1 MADVITRVPGTAPRG
16 LVPSGWSLA
25 ARQLRFWLGEP
36 GRLTLV
42 LNGKPH
48 VLTVKRAG
56 YFRVGHAGSVRTLRA
71 YLRDAAGNQSRQVRG
86 P

>member
-1 MADVITRVPGTAPRG
+1 MTVKQSVFVRVDTKAPVLR
-16 LVPSGWSLA
+16 LVSF
-25 ARQLRFWLGEP
+25 RQLRFWLGEP

>member
-1 MADVITRVPGTAPRG
+1 V
-16 LVPSGWSLA
+16 
-25 ARQLRFWLGEP
+25 
-36 GRLTLV
+36 V

-56 YFRVGHAGSVRTLRA
+56 YFRVGHRGTIRTMRA